1 MDKRSK
7 FGLDDSNLNDSNIGD
22 LNLGDS
28 KRASSRCDGLKLC
41 GEILRRSLLSCITCA
56 LTLNFS
62 VVSAASAAEDQVK
75 TPSASGADQLQ
86 MSLSDTYL
94 PVAGANGAARWPAK
108 RLPVTYF
115 IDDQANVPGYKPA
128 FKTAMESAMNAW
140 ANASGGKISFL
151 PVDARNAELHISWTN
166 DPTKMN
172 FSQEL
177 GHTEV
182 ITDGE
187 GIAKTDM
194 VLLTKQTNGAAI
206 GDVFA
211 KRVALHEL
219 GHALGILGH
228 SPNAEDVMFS
238 STTPSENP
246 NLSKQDTNTILALY
260 SAAGDKFVNNMQ
272 IEKLTEVGP
281 NATPQMQAMH
291 LNAQGAEALKTMKFA
306 VAIEKFEQAHKI
318 DPSNQLVISNLGNT
332 YANVAVMANM
342 MSKPVDCENY
352 FKKAVTILEL
362 SNNKSVLLPVLT
374 NYSTAL
380 KASGKV
386 DEGNKIDARIRSL
399 NGSK

>member
-1 MDKRSK
+1 MDRRSK
-7 FGLDDSNLNDSNIGD
+7 LSKPVDFD
-22 LNLGDS
+22 LY
-28 KRASSRCDGLKLC
+28 RAWRDGLIMC
-41 GEILRRSLLSCITCA
+41 VTNISGSLISCAICA
-56 LTLNFS
+56 LSIHILTEPP
-62 VVSAASAAEDQVK
+62 ASAAEEHVNSS
-75 TPSASGADQLQ
+75 TSSSDQLQ
-86 MSLSDTYL
+86 MTLSGTYL
-94 PVAGANGAARWPAK
+94 PVAGANGAARWPAT

-115 IDDQANVPGYKPA
+115 IDDQANVPGYRPA

-140 ANASGGKISFL
+140 TNASGGKISFQ
-151 PVDARNAELHISWTN
+151 PVDVRNAKLHISWTN

-182 ITDGE
+182 ITDGD
-187 GIAKTDM
+187 GIARTDM
-194 VLLTKQTNGAAI
+194 VLLTKQTTGAVI
-206 GDVFA
+206 GDIFA

-260 SAAGDKFVNNMQ
+260 SAAGDKFVNNLQ
-272 IEKLTEVGP
+272 IEKLTDVGP
-281 NATPQMQAMH
+281 NASPQMQAMH
-291 LNAQGAEALKTMKFA
+291 LNAQGAEALKSMKFA

-318 DPSNQLVISNLGNT
+318 DPGNQIVISNLGST

-352 FKKAVTILEL
+352 FKKALAVLEL
-362 SNNKSVLLPVLT
+362 SNNKSVLVPVLT
-374 NYSTAL
+374 NYSAIL
-380 KASGKV
+380 KATGKV
-386 DEGNKIDARIRSL
+386 DEGNKIDTRIRAL
-399 NGSK
+399 GGAK

>member
-1 MDKRSK
+1 MGEKNKVSK
-7 FGLDDSNLNDSNIGD
+7 PKKVDEAQCRAAALSFAICALGLNISVITD
-22 LNLGDS
+22 AKAAEEQVKAS
-28 KRASSRCDGLKLC
+28 ASS
-41 GEILRRSLLSCITCA
+41 ST
-56 LTLNFS
+56 
-62 VVSAASAAEDQVK
+62 
-75 TPSASGADQLQ
+75 DQLQ

-94 PVAGANGAARWPAK
+94 AVAAANGAARWPAK
-108 RLPVTYF
+108 RFPVTYF
-115 IDDQANVPGYKPA
+115 IDDQGNVPGYKPA
-128 FKTAMESAMNAW
+128 FKTAIESAMNAW
-140 ANASGGKISFL
+140 TNASGGKISFQ

-187 GIAKTDM
+187 GIVKTDM
-194 VLLTKQTNGAAI
+194 VLLTKQTNGSGI
-206 GDVFA
+206 SDIFA

-228 SPNAEDVMFS
+228 SPNVEDVMFS

-260 SAAGDKFVNNMQ
+260 SAAGDKFVNNLQ
-272 IEKLTEVGP
+272 IEKLTDVGP
-281 NATPQMQAMH
+281 NASPQMQSMH
-291 LNAQGAEALKTMKFA
+291 LNAQGAEALKSMKFA

-318 DPSNQLVISNLGNT
+318 DPGNQIVISNLGST

-352 FKKAVTILEL
+352 FKKAIAILEL
-362 SNNKSVLLPVLT
+362 SNNKSALIPVLG
-374 NYSTAL
+374 NYSAVL
-380 KASGKV
+380 KNSGRV
-386 DEGNKIDARIRSL
+386 DEGIKLDARIRSL
-399 NGSK
+399 NAMK